1 MLKQIKFGLFSLVL
15 VAALTACQTGDKQV
29 RESALNDIT
38 SEAPQSPNTVQPVT
52 NEAVNNS
59 SIPEGPTTTVAF
71 EEERFDFGEVNEGE
85 VVSHLYTFKNTGS
98 EPLIISRAKGSC
110 GCTVPK
116 YTTDPIA
123 PGEEGSMVVEFNTRG
138 KRGRKSQK
146 VTITANT
153 NPPQTFIYIE
163 GNVIPADGAAT
174 STTPTIQVQQ

>member
-1 MLKQIKFGLFSLVL
+1 MLKQFKIGFMAVLLVSAFACSNSDKD
-15 VAALTACQTGDKQV
+15 VRQDAL
-29 RESALNDIT
+29 SSIT
-38 SEAPQSPNTVQPVT
+38 NKEVQPQNPVQPAA
-52 NEAVNNS
+52 NEEMTA
-59 SIPEGPTTTVAF
+59 PTGPTTTIAF
-71 EEERFDFGEVNEGE
+71 EDERFDFGQVTEGE
-85 VVSHLYTFKNTGS
+85 IVKHTYTFTNTGK

-123 PGEEGSMVVEFNTRG
+123 PGDKGEMVVEFNTRG

-163 GNVIPADGAAT
+163 GDVNPAEDSAPAV
-174 STTPTIQVQQ
+174 QVQ

>member
-1 MLKQIKFGLFSLVL
+1 MLKQFKIGFFAVLLVS
-15 VAALTACQTGDKQV
+15 AFACSNGDKDV
-29 RESALNDIT
+29 RQDALNSIT
-38 SEAPQSPNTVQPVT
+38 NKEVQPQNPAQPAANAQT
-52 NEAVNNS
+52 S
-59 SIPEGPTTTVAF
+59 TPTGPLTTVEFA
-71 EEERFDFGEVNEGE
+71 EQRFDFGEVMEGE
-85 VVSHLYTFKNTGS
+85 VVKHTYSFTNTGN

-123 PGEEGSMVVEFNTRG
+123 PGEKGEMVVEFNTRG

-163 GNVIPADGAAT
+163 GNVNPAEDSAPAV
-174 STTPTIQVQQ
+174 QVQ